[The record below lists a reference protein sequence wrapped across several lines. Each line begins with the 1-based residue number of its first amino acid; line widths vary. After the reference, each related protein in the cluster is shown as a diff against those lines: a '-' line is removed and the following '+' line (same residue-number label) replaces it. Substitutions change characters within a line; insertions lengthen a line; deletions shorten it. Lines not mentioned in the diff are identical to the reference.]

1 MEFNNTNENYV
12 TNTTDIQTKGK
23 RILRFIVLFFV
34 LLFVYLLVKRLFFT
48 KNEIETTSFPKV
60 EVINAERGLIEK
72 EVSVIGSI
80 MPSDTYYVV
89 PKVSGEILKIYVS
102 NGDVVKKGDKICEID
117 NSKQID
123 AAKIS
128 LDATEKAFKRIQ
140 KLYKT
145 GDVSAQNY
153 EKAKAEYD
161 GAKLQYDT
169 QVEFATIISP
179 GDGTIENTNMTK
191 DTLVSQGTVLCYVT
205 GSGTQKVEFGVTERI
220 LKGIKSGNKIVIE
233 KNGEKYDGEITEVSE
248 LVSAKTGLFPISA
261 IVNDMKVRFPQ
272 GTTCKVHIVTE
283 RSRNAYIIPRK
294 LVSYYNGEPYIY
306 ILTDDNLAKR
316 QFIKIGVE
324 NDDTT
329 EVVSGVDRNTN
340 IISTWNN
347 DLYDGAK
354 VEKLEVK

>member
-1 MEFNNTNENYV
+1 MEYNNQINENNTN
-12 TNTTDIQTKGK
+12 IIHKGSK
-23 RILRFIVLFFV
+23 VLKLIILFFIA
-34 LLFVYLLVKRLFFT
+34 LFVFLLVKRIFFT

-60 EVINAERGLIEK
+60 EVIKAERGLIEK

-80 MPSDTYYVV
+80 MPSDTFYVV
-89 PKVSGEILKIYVS
+89 PKVSGEILKIYVA
-102 NGDVVKKGDKICEID
+102 NGDSVKKGDKICDID

-128 LDATEKAFKRIQ
+128 LDATEKAFKRIE
-140 KLYKT
+140 KLYKS

-169 QVEFATIISP
+169 QVEFSTIIAP

-205 GSGTQKVEFGVTERI
+205 GSGTQKVDFGVTERI
-220 LKGIKSGNKIVIE
+220 LKGIKVGNHITIE
-233 KNGEKYDGEITEVSE
+233 KNGEKYDGEVTEVSE

>member
-1 MEFNNTNENYV
+1 MEYNNQINENNTNIV
-12 TNTTDIQTKGK
+12 HKGN
-23 RILRFIVLFFV
+23 RALRLIILFFIA
-34 LLFVYLLVKRLFFT
+34 LFIFTLVKRIFFT
-48 KNEIETTSFPKV
+48 KSEIETTSFPKV
-60 EVINAERGLIEK
+60 EIIKAERGLIEK

-80 MPSDTYYVV
+80 MPSDTFYVV
-89 PKVSGEILKIYVS
+89 PKVSGEILKIYVA
-102 NGDVVKKGDKICEID
+102 NGDSVRKGDKICDID
-117 NSKQID
+117 NSKQVD

-128 LDATEKAFKRIQ
+128 LDATEKAFKRIE
-140 KLYKT
+140 KLYKS

-169 QVEFATIISP
+169 QVEFSTVVSP

-205 GSGTQKVEFGVTERI
+205 GSGTQKVDFGVTERI
-220 LKGIKSGNKIVIE
+220 LGSIKVGNHITIE
-233 KNGEKYDGEITEVSE
+233 KNGEKYDGEVTEVSE

-272 GTTCKVHIVTE
+272 GTTCKVHIVTQ
-283 RSRNAYIIPRK
+283 RSRNAFKVPRK
-294 LVSYYNGEPYIY
+294 LISYYNGEPYIY
-306 ILTDDNLAKR
+306 ILTDDSLAKR
-316 QFIKIGVE
+316 QFVKIGVE
-324 NDDTT
+324 NDDVT
-329 EVVSGVDRNTN
+329 EITSGIDKNTN